1 MAIRECISI
10 HRRTSLKTL
19 HIIPSIE
26 ARYGGPAEALKRLAT
41 ELRLCGHSV
50 DIVCLDASAHADKTD
65 DAAFDRVVRLGH
77 YAGKYALSFRLVR
90 WLSRHGRQYD
100 AIVVDGIWQFHSAAA
115 VFSLRPR
122 NIPYFVM
129 PHGMLDPWFN
139 AGHPLKYAKK
149 LVYWLFVERHVVGGA
164 KGVLFTTE
172 SEREL
177 ARKAFPLYRANES
190 TMTIG
195 TAPPPSIGA
204 SEVEKWRASGSSDNK
219 KLILFLG
226 RIHEKKGC
234 DLLIRA
240 FHEIRHAAGDYRL
253 VIAGPDNNGLAS
265 KLRREAEQLGLAE
278 SITWLDMVKGIDKWS
293 LLKAADVMVLPS
305 HQENFGVVVAEAL
318 ACGVPVLLTD
328 KVGIWQEVVADGA
341 GLADED
347 TQEGVTRLLM
357 QWTRLPETE
366 KTAMRAAAKQCFE
379 HRFHVSRVAQN
390 YIALMSGQIA

>member
-1 MAIRECISI
+1 MAYG
-10 HRRTSLKTL
+10 RTSLKTL

-50 DIVCLDASAHADKTD
+50 DIVCLDSSVHADKTD
-65 DAAFDRVVRLGH
+65 DVAFDSVFRLGH

-90 WLSRHGRQYD
+90 WLIQHGRRYD

-122 NIPYFVM
+122 KIPYFVM

-139 AGHPLKYAKK
+139 VGHPLKHAKK
-149 LVYWLFVERHVVGGA
+149 LVYWLFVERLVVNSA
-164 KGVLFTTE
+164 KGVLFTTD
-172 SEREL
+172 SERTL
-177 ARKAFPLYRANES
+177 ARKAFPLYRAKEV
-190 TMTIG
+190 TMAIG
-195 TAPPPSIGA
+195 TAPPPAIGET
-204 SEVEKWRASGSSDNK
+204 EVKRWSAFGESDNR

-226 RIHEKKGC
+226 RLHEKKGC
-234 DLLIRA
+234 DLLIRS
-240 FHEIRHAAGDYRL
+240 FHEIQDAATDYQL
-253 VIAGPDNNGLAS
+253 VIAGPDNNGLAA
-265 KLRREAEQLGLAE
+265 KLRREADRLGLAGRV
-278 SITWLDMVKGIDKWS
+278 TWLDMVTGADKWS
-293 LLKAADVMVLPS
+293 LLRAADVMVLPS

-347 TQEGVTRLLM
+347 TQQGVTRLLR
-357 QWTRLPETE
+357 QWTSLSDEE
-366 KTAMRAAAKQCFE
+366 KAPMRAAAKHCFNN
-379 HRFHVSRVAQN
+379 RFHVSRVAQN
-390 YIALMSGQIA
+390 YIALMSDRIA